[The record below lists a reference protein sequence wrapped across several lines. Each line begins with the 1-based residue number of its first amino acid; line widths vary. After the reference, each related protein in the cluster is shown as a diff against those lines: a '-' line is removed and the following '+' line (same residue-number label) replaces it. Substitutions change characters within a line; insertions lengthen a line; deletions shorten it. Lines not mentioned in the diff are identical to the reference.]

1 MSRNPFDEIE
11 RMFDRMSSQFDPTEG
26 GALGG
31 PLGGSV
37 AVDVEDAGD
46 EYVVTADLPGYDRED
61 IDVQLAGERLTV
73 SADHTDAT
81 TAEED
86 DGRYVRKERRQQSV
100 SRTIRLPEAVDES
113 GTEAEY
119 NNGVLTVTLPKVG
132 VDDGHDIPIN

>member
-1 MSRNPFDEIE
+1 MARNPFDEIE
-11 RMFDRMSSQFDPTEG
+11 RMFDRMSSQFDPMEG
-26 GALGG
+26 GALA
-31 PLGGSV
+31 GSV

-46 EYVVTADLPGYDRED
+46 EYVVTADLPGYDLAD

-73 SADHTDAT
+73 SADHTDDT
-81 TAEED
+81 TAEEQ

-100 SRTIRLPEAVDES
+100 SRTVRLPEAVDED